1 MFYEIDLRMFKN
13 VYKSSTKI
21 LHNEKIRGLH
31 NPATVMR
38 TEKGKL
44 ALEQYRRLETG
55 EISRAT
61 YMKSIKNI
69 IGFI

>member
-1 MFYEIDLRMFKN
+1 MKKIIKN
-13 VYKSSTKI
+13 YFD
-21 LHNEKIRGLH
+21 NEKIPGLD

-61 YMKSIKNI
+61 YMKSMGLK
-69 IGFI
+69 FSARTDL

>member
-1 MFYEIDLRMFKN
+1 MIFKKLLKMILIMKKKYYKNDLQKIIKN
-13 VYKSSTKI
+13 DFD
-21 LHNEKIRGLH
+21 NEKIRGLD

-38 TEKGKL
+38 TEKEQL

-61 YMKSIKNI
+61 
-69 IGFI
+69 